1 MCKTREMKK
10 GPDGLLVLTIPIQMR
25 RVAGR
30 KMVIMQ
36 DGNAEAGDS
45 EDIPGP
51 RAARGEMERKG
62 RKERK
67 SQKDLD
73 AQEGSAARA
82 LRDEAVRTALAVRWV
97 RLLEDGTFDSMAGLA
112 RAVSVDPSLIARMVR
127 RADGKGWV

>member
-62 RKERK
+62 RKGQKEQKEKKATDR
-67 SQKDLD
+67 SQD
-73 AQEGSAARA
+73 RA
-82 LRDEAVRTALAVRWV
+82 LREEAIRAALAVRWV
-97 RLLEDGTFDSMAGLA
+97 RLIELGRFSSMAELA
-112 RAVSVDPSLIARMVR
+112 HAVSFDPSAMARMVR
-127 RADGKGWV
+127 RADGKRGL